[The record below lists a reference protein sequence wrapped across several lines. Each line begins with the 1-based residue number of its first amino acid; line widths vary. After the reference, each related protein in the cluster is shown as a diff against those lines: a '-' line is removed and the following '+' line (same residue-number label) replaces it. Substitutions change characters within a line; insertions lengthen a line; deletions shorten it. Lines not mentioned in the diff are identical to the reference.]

1 MCRAPWP
8 CRPVL
13 PIRITRRALQIEI
26 GACRGSRNP
35 QYFLHD
41 YFKLTLILI
50 HRDAMAESL
59 PRRNLSKKITTL
71 AFLFFL
77 IKGILWLVAGA
88 AVTLAA
94 R

>member
-1 MCRAPWP
+1 
-8 CRPVL
+8 
-13 PIRITRRALQIEI
+13 
-26 GACRGSRNP
+26 
-35 QYFLHD
+35 
-41 YFKLTLILI
+41 
-50 HRDAMAESL
+50 MAESL